1 MFLFKAKKCLISLAI
16 YRLFTRASNLLPTQ
30 IRGLHMQVKK
40 VTIFLCFLFLLTTSV
55 FAETY
60 IITTEDYPPYNM
72 RVNGA
77 DRGAQTDAVTGLST
91 EIVRELFTRTK
102 IDFEIIILPWKR
114 AIDYAEKNKNYGV
127 YSTTRNLKR
136 EKHFRWVGPLAPN
149 NWSFFGKKG
158 SGIHIKSLKEAG
170 QYRVGGYIGDALTEY
185 IEEKGIPVDKSV
197 LDDLNLD
204 KLEKGRID
212 LWLAGNLLGAYRA
225 QKAEIPVE
233 IVFTF
238 QQSSLWIA
246 FNKKT
251 PDAIIDQLN
260 KTMVAIKKD
269 GTINR
274 IYQKYG
280 VFQ

>member
-1 MFLFKAKKCLISLAI
+1 
-16 YRLFTRASNLLPTQ
+16 
-30 IRGLHMQVKK
+30 MQVKK

-72 RVNGA
+72 RINGA

-91 EIVRELFTRTK
+91 EIVQELFTRTK

-158 SGIHIKSLKEAG
+158 SDIHIKSLKEAG

-185 IEEKGIPVDKSV
+185 IEEKG
-197 LDDLNLD
+197 
-204 KLEKGRID
+204 
-212 LWLAGNLLGAYRA
+212 
-225 QKAEIPVE
+225 IPVE